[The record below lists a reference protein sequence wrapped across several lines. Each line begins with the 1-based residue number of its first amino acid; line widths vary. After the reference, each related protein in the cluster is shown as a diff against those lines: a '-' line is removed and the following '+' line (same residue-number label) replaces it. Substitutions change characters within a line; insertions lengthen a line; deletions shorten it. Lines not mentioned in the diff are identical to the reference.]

1 MMKQGKHFFYFCCF
15 PWYPLWCFV
24 IDQGSYGV
32 LKSMKKNGHFPVWK
46 KLFVGLLVWKKEII
60 F

>member
-1 MMKQGKHFFYFCCF
+1 
-15 PWYPLWCFV
+15 
-24 IDQGSYGV
+24 
-32 LKSMKKNGHFPVWK
+32 MKKNGHFPVWK